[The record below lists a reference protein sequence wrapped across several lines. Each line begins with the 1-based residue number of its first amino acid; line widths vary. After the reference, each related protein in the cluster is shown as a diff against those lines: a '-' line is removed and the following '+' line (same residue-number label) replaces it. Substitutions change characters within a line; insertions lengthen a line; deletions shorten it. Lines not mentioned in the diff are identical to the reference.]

1 MHKAK
6 QKLIDRSTVD
16 VNANNFCSKLFK
28 FYIDND
34 YSTKELAYWF
44 DTTQRT
50 IIDWISGKRKPS
62 YGENALMNYLRL
74 LESRES
80 WMYIREIQKRAQ
92 KECIERR
99 FDYERIYV

>member
-16 VNANNFCSKLFK
+16 INGDDFCAKLFK
-28 FYIDND
+28 FYVDNH
-34 YSTKELAYWF
+34 YSIKELAYWF
-44 DTTQRT
+44 NTSPGTVT
-50 IIDWISGKRKPS
+50 KWISGKQKPR
-62 YGENALMNYLRL
+62 YGENALINYLRL